1 MQTATAIKIAAV
13 AAVAMLG
20 AYVLSRAW
28 QAGGAVVGAAGDA
41 LWAVSPTNQD
51 NVIYQTVNG
60 PVEWATGRPGE
71 TLGGA
76 VYEVTHNGTF
86 NPASTNNVI
95 YRNITPGGQS
105 LGSWLYDLTH

>member
-1 MQTATAIKIAAV
+1 MNANTVKLAAV
-13 AAVAMLG
+13 AAVAFLG
-20 AYVLSRAW
+20 AYALSRAW
-28 QAGGAVVGAAGDA
+28 QAAGAAAGAAGEA

-51 NVIYQTVNG
+51 NVIYQTVNK
-60 PVEWATGRPGE
+60 PVEWVTGRPGE

-76 VYEVTHNGTF
+76 IYEVTHDGTL

-105 LGSWLYDLTH
+105 LGSWLYDRFN